1 MPFSEFQRSKD
12 KNVTK
17 IEQKRLFLFT
27 FVVFIFYGASHA
39 KTDLDSKYII

>member
-17 IEQKRLFLFT
+17 IEQKRLF
-27 FVVFIFYGASHA
+27 VYIYGFILYGASRA